1 MGVVLLV
8 RHGQASFGAD
18 DYDVLSETGWEQS
31 RLLGAWLAE
40 RKVVPDLL
48 LRGGMRRHR
57 ETAEGM
63 VVAAGWDTPV
73 EVDAGW
79 DEFDH
84 LGVVAAYARSVEAP
98 AGGVQGDGMQG
109 AGMQGVDRREFQRI
123 FEQAT
128 ARWTGGGHDADYPE
142 SWPAFV
148 IRVRAALER
157 ACAAAGP
164 GGTVVAVSSGGP
176 IAAACAALVD
186 PDGEDPGAL
195 ARIWSRFNTV
205 TVNSSVTRV
214 VVGSTGAR
222 LLTFNE
228 HSHLEGETLTYR

>member
-8 RHGQASFGAD
+8 RHGQASFGAA
-18 DYDVLSETGWEQS
+18 DYDVLSETGHEQS

-40 RKVVPDLL
+40 RKVVPDVV
-48 LRGGMRRHR
+48 LRGAMRRHR
-57 ETAEGM
+57 ETADGMLEG
-63 VVAAGWDTPV
+63 AGWDVPV

-84 LGVVAAYARSVEAP
+84 LGVVAALPDLPE
-98 AGGVQGDGMQG
+98 GQL
-109 AGMQGVDRREFQRI
+109 DRRGFQRV

-128 ARWTGGGHDADYPE
+128 TRWTGGAFDADYPE
-142 SWPAFV
+142 PYAAFV
-148 IRVRAALER
+148 ARVRGALDR

-164 GGTVVAVSSGGP
+164 GGTVVAISSGGP
-176 IAAACAALVD
+176 VAAACAALVD
-186 PDGEDPGAL
+186 PTGEDPAVL
-195 ARIWSRFNTV
+195 ARLWSRFNTV

-214 VVGSTGAR
+214 VVGSTGPR

-228 HSHLEGETLTYR
+228 HAHLDGDTLTYR

>member
-31 RLLGAWLAE
+31 RLLGGWLAD
-40 RKVVPDLL
+40 RKVVPDVI
-48 LRGGMRRHR
+48 LRGDMRRHR

-63 VVAAGWDTPV
+63 LGGGAWDAPV
-73 EVDAGW
+73 EVDPGW
-79 DEFDH
+79 NEFDH
-84 LGVVAAYARSVEAP
+84 LGVVAAFVETATD
-98 AGGVQGDGMQG
+98 V
-109 AGMQGVDRREFQRI
+109 QGVDRREFQRI
-123 FEQAT
+123 FELAT
-128 ARWTGGGHDADYPE
+128 ARWTGGEHDADYPE
-142 SWPAFV
+142 SYASFV
-148 IRVRAALER
+148 ARVRGALDR
-157 ACAAAGP
+157 ACDAAGP

-186 PDGEDPGAL
+186 PTGGDPTML
-195 ARIWSRFNTV
+195 AGLWSRFNTV

-214 VVGSTGAR
+214 VVGSTGPR

-228 HSHLEGETLTYR
+228 HPHLEGDHLTYR